1 MQNLVDTRV
10 LNKTLKYIGVFIGI
24 LSIGIATLIGLIE
37 LSFYLFGSPVPLLGL
52 IGIVSAL
59 MAIYQYAKDR
69 VEFERREEQRL
80 VDSLIRDA
88 ERAEENR
95 KIEEKY
101 GIKLT

>member
-24 LSIGIATLIGLIE
+24 LSISIATLIGLIE
-37 LSFYLFGSPVPLLGL
+37 LSFYLFGSPVPLLAL
-52 IGIVSAL
+52 IGIGSAL
-59 MAIYQYAKDR
+59 IAIYQYAKER
-69 VEFERREEQRL
+69 VDFERREEQRL
-80 VDSLIRDA
+80 VDNLIRDA